1 MINPSPNSYSTAY
14 TRSLTNPEAF
24 WQEQAT
30 AIPWVEFPTKIL
42 STDEDGLTRWYAD
55 GVMNTCYAAV
65 DYHVEQ
71 GRGEQVALIYD
82 SPVTNTVQRFTYRN
96 LQTEVAQVA
105 GALRLLGVGY
115 GDTVVIYMPMV
126 PEAAFAMLACARLG
140 AIHSVVF
147 GGFAP
152 HELALRIDD
161 ARPKVILSASCGIEF
176 DRMIPYKPLLDEA
189 IWLATHQPDHCL
201 ILQRPQY
208 QALLTLSRDLDW
220 ATTLATA
227 DPADWVPVRATDPL
241 YILYTSG
248 TTGKPK
254 GIVRDNGG
262 HAVALKYSLKAI
274 YNIDPGDV
282 FWAASD
288 LGWAVGHCYI
298 VYGPL
303 IGGCTAILFEG
314 KPVRTPDAGTFW
326 RVIQDHKVKL
336 FFTAPTAFRAIKK
349 EDPEGKLL
357 QNYDLSSLKTI
368 FVAGERCDP
377 PTLHWLGNLT
387 GVPIIDH
394 WWQTESGWPMVSNQ
408 MGINPMPVK
417 AGSSSL
423 PVCGY
428 DLQILGENGQVLGP
442 NEEGY
447 VCLKL
452 PLPPGFT
459 PTLWHDNERFRQSYL
474 SRFPGYYLSGDGG
487 YIDED
492 GYVFIMGRV
501 DDVINVAGHRLST
514 GEMEEIVGAHPAV
527 AECAVVGI
535 ADELRGQRP
544 VGFVVLKDD
553 WTGTDQSVETDL
565 VAMIR
570 EKIGAVAYFRHAVIV
585 KRLPKTRSGKILRKT
600 IRQIADGESFAIPST
615 IDDPIILDE
624 IRASLMERGIGTP
637 CTKTLFQ

>member
-1 MINPSPNSYSTAY
+1 MDTVTNLYTEAY
-14 TRSLTNPEAF
+14 KHSLADPIGF
-24 WQEQAT
+24 WTEQAR
-30 AIPWVEFPTKIL
+30 AIPWVQFPTQIL
-42 STDEDGLTRWYAD
+42 TTDADGLTRWYAD
-55 GVMNTCYAAV
+55 GVMNTCYAAI

-82 SPVTNTVQRFTYRN
+82 SPVTNTVRRYTYHDLQR
-96 LQTEVAQVA
+96 EVSQLA
-105 GALRLLGVGY
+105 GAFRQLGVGK

-140 AIHSVVF
+140 AVHSVVF

-152 HELALRIDD
+152 HELALRIND
-161 ARPKVILSASCGIEF
+161 AQPKLILSASCGIEF
-176 DRMIPYKPLLDEA
+176 DRVIPYKPLLDEA
-189 IWLATHQPDHCL
+189 MRLAAHQPNHCL
-201 ILQRPQY
+201 LLQRPQC
-208 QALLTLSRDLDW
+208 QADLQADRDIDW
-220 ATTLATA
+220 ASFVPKAE
-227 DPADWVPVRATDPL
+227 PADWVPVQATDPL

-262 HAVALKYSLKAI
+262 HAVALQYSLKAI
-274 YNIDPGDV
+274 YNVDPGDV

-298 VYGPL
+298 VYGTL
-303 IGGCTAILFEG
+303 IGGCTGILFEG

-326 RVIQDHKVKL
+326 RVIQDHRVKV

-349 EDPEGKLL
+349 EDPDGKLR
-357 QNYDLSSLKTI
+357 QQYDQSSLEII

-377 PTLHWLGNLT
+377 PTLNWLADLT
-387 GVPIIDH
+387 GLPIIDH
-394 WWQTESGWPMVSNQ
+394 WWQTESGWPMVA
-408 MGINPMPVK
+408 NPMGLEPIPVK

-423 PVCGY
+423 PVPGY
-428 DLQILGENGQVLGP
+428 DLQILDEAGQSLGP
-442 NEEGY
+442 NNEGY

-459 PTLWHDNERFRQSYL
+459 PTLWRDPDRFRQAYL
-474 SRFPGYYLSGDGG
+474 DRFPGYYLSGDGG
-487 YIDED
+487 YRDED

-527 AECAVVGI
+527 AECAVVGV
-535 ADELRGQRP
+535 ADSMRGQRP

-553 WTGTDQSVETDL
+553 WNDPSRSVESEL

-570 EKIGAVAYFRHAVIV
+570 EKIGAVACFRQAVIV

-600 IRQIADGESFAIPST
+600 IRQIADGETFSIPST
-615 IDDPIILDE
+615 IDDPVILDE
-624 IRASLMERGIGTP
+624 IRAAL
-637 CTKTLFQ
+637 KNLFRQD

>member
-1 MINPSPNSYSTAY
+1 MDTVTNLYTEAY
-14 TRSLTNPEAF
+14 KHSLADPIGF
-24 WQEQAT
+24 WTEQAR
-30 AIPWVEFPTKIL
+30 AIPWVQFPTQIL
-42 STDEDGLTRWYAD
+42 TTDADGLTRWYAD
-55 GVMNTCYAAV
+55 GVMNTCYAAI

-82 SPVTNTVQRFTYRN
+82 SPVTNTVRRYTYHDLQR
-96 LQTEVAQVA
+96 EVSQLA
-105 GALRLLGVGY
+105 GAFRQLGVGK

-140 AIHSVVF
+140 AVHSVVF

-152 HELALRIDD
+152 HELALRIND
-161 ARPKVILSASCGIEF
+161 AQPKLILSASCGIEF
-176 DRMIPYKPLLDEA
+176 DRVIPYKPLLDEA
-189 IWLATHQPDHCL
+189 MRLAAHQPNHCL
-201 ILQRPQY
+201 LLQRPQC
-208 QALLTLSRDLDW
+208 QADLQADRDIDW
-220 ATTLATA
+220 ASFVPKAE
-227 DPADWVPVRATDPL
+227 PADWVPVQATDPL

-262 HAVALKYSLKAI
+262 HAVALQYSLKAI
-274 YNIDPGDV
+274 YNVDPGDV

-303 IGGCTAILFEG
+303 IGGCTGILFEG

-326 RVIQDHKVKL
+326 RVIQDHRVKV

-349 EDPEGKLL
+349 EDPDGKLR
-357 QNYDLSSLKTI
+357 QQYDQSSLEII

-377 PTLHWLGNLT
+377 PTLNWLADLT
-387 GVPIIDH
+387 GLPIIDH
-394 WWQTESGWPMVSNQ
+394 WWQTESGWPMVA
-408 MGINPMPVK
+408 NPMGLEPIPVK

-423 PVCGY
+423 PVPGY
-428 DLQILGENGQVLGP
+428 DLQILDEAGQSLGP
-442 NEEGY
+442 NNEGY

-459 PTLWHDNERFRQSYL
+459 PTLWRDPDRFRQAYL
-474 SRFPGYYLSGDGG
+474 DRFPGYYLSGDGG
-487 YIDED
+487 YRDED

-527 AECAVVGI
+527 AECAVVGV
-535 ADELRGQRP
+535 ADSMRGQRP

-553 WTGTDQSVETDL
+553 WNDPSRSVESEL

-570 EKIGAVAYFRHAVIV
+570 EKIGAVACFRQAVIV

-600 IRQIADGESFAIPST
+600 IRQIADGETYSIPST
-615 IDDPIILDE
+615 IDDPVILDE
-624 IRASLMERGIGTP
+624 IRAAL
-637 CTKTLFQ
+637 KNLFRQD

>member
-1 MINPSPNSYSTAY
+1 MINPSPTSYSPAY
-14 TRSLTNPEAF
+14 TRSLTDPEAF

-42 STDEDGLTRWYAD
+42 STDEDGLTHWFAN

-71 GRGEQVALIYD
+71 GRANQVALIYD
-82 SPVTNTVQRFTYRN
+82 SPVTNTVQRFTYQD
-96 LQTEVAQVA
+96 LQAKVAQLA
-105 GALRLLGVGY
+105 GVLRRLGVGY

-161 ARPKVILSASCGIEF
+161 AQPKVILSASCGIEF
-176 DRMIPYKPLLDEA
+176 DRVIPYKPLLDEA
-189 IWLATHQPDHCL
+189 IRLATHQPDHCL
-201 ILQRPQY
+201 ILQRPQC
-208 QALLTLSRDLDW
+208 QATLSFNRDLDW
-220 ATTLATA
+220 ADTLTTAE
-227 DPADWVPVRATDPL
+227 PAGWVPVRATDPL

-274 YNIDPGDV
+274 YNVEPGDV

-288 LGWAVGHCYI
+288 LGWAVGHSYI

-303 IGGCTAILFEG
+303 LGGCTAILFEG

-326 RVIQDHKVKL
+326 RVIQDHKVKV

-349 EDPEGKLL
+349 EDPDGKLR
-357 QNYDLSSLKTI
+357 QQYNLSSLETI

-377 PTLHWLGNLT
+377 PTLNWLGNLA

-394 WWQTESGWPMVSNQ
+394 WWQTESGWPMVANQ
-408 MGINPMPVK
+408 MGINPIPVK
-417 AGSSSL
+417 AGSSSV

-428 DLQILGENGQVLGP
+428 DLTILDGNGQQLPP
-442 NEEGY
+442 NREGY
-447 VCLKL
+447 VCVKL
-452 PLPPGFT
+452 PLPPGFC
-459 PTLWHDNERFRQSYL
+459 PTLWNDNERFQKSYL
-474 SRFPGYYLSGDGG
+474 NRFPGYYLSGDGG

-535 ADELRGQRP
+535 ADDMRGQRP

-553 WTGTDQSVETDL
+553 WTDASRSVEDEL

-570 EKIGAVAYFRHAVIV
+570 ETIGALAYFRNAVTL

-600 IRQIADGESFAIPST
+600 IRQIADGEPFTIPST
-615 IDDPIILDE
+615 IDDPVILDE
-624 IRASLMERGIGTP
+624 IRIALTERKVGLAFSQAS
-637 CTKTLFQ
+637 C